1 MIFSRKKSK
10 KQHKYSQIV
19 YKMSDFDQELLAKF
33 MDSEHSSEGVF
44 GFELLKTPSKVE
56 SSVVSPS
63 FIRLDL
69 PPSSLGS
76 YNYSTQSSCYEI
88 ELENPSFLPLYS
100 QSPVNLLGE
109 LSNVEFN
116 NGSMFVQVLFSE
128 HKGNWR
134 EHLINLYE
142 HYLMGNENPSS
153 MTGVRSMQTKFLQ
166 LIDKVG
172 DFDLA
177 KSHIEEVEE
186 KILQPNYRME
196 IRFLIESTE
205 EQQII
210 HSVREIF
217 SKMNFFNEI
226 VLYKVKD
233 SQRFEEDMYN
243 RQFAPFSKQIF
254 YSESEIYSLLLSK
267 VEQKAT
273 ASSPIVENSTPKTKK
288 TASNDNLTYLLPE
301 IKSVPREIDTSI
313 SKSLEKTLQGLGIT
327 KSKLK
332 IESFEQGATLQKI
345 TMVIPKDTNYM
356 KVEKQLKNIRAN
368 LGNEAISME
377 IGDKP
382 STINFY
388 VPCDN
393 REVIYLRSLLE
404 SEQYQKFMDEAVL
417 PFIIGQ
423 DTVGNPLY
431 ADLQKLVHILIAGT
445 TGSGKSVFINNIIT
459 SLLLAKS
466 PQEMIMYLIDP
477 KQVEFAMYEGIPH
490 VKKVITDM
498 DYAMSTLNSLVKE
511 MEKRYSKFADVGV
524 RDIAGYN
531 KKSNNPLPYIVTVID
546 EFADLICTHPQ
557 VESVIQRL
565 GQKARASG
573 IHMIIATQRPSVDVI
588 TGVVKSNLPSTFCL
602 RLKTSTDYQTVFGK
616 GIPYTLLG
624 NGDGVAAIEG
634 SLKEFERF
642 QSPVISLI
650 DDEVTDMLESLKEQL
665 GSSDVEGM
673 EICEPESNLDR
684 LKRII
689 ANTNENRV
697 THLQKEMK
705 IRSEDVQGL
714 MVELAEEGW
723 VEKKG
728 RSYVITATED
738 ELNKW
743 KD

>member
-1 MIFSRKKSK
+1 
-10 KQHKYSQIV
+10 V
-19 YKMSDFDQELLAKF
+19 AK
-33 MDSEHSSEGVF
+33 
-44 GFELLKTPSKVE
+44 L
-56 SSVVSPS
+56 
-63 FIRLDL
+63 
-69 PPSSLGS
+69 
-76 YNYSTQSSCYEI
+76 
-88 ELENPSFLPLYS
+88 
-100 QSPVNLLGE
+100 
-109 LSNVEFN
+109 
-116 NGSMFVQVLFSE
+116 
-128 HKGNWR
+128 
-134 EHLINLYE
+134 
-142 HYLMGNENPSS
+142 
-153 MTGVRSMQTKFLQ
+153 
-166 LIDKVG
+166 
-172 DFDLA
+172 
-177 KSHIEEVEE
+177 
-186 KILQPNYRME
+186 
-196 IRFLIESTE
+196 
-205 EQQII
+205 
-210 HSVREIF
+210 
-217 SKMNFFNEI
+217 
-226 VLYKVKD
+226 
-233 SQRFEEDMYN
+233 EEDMYN
-243 RQFAPFSKQIF
+243 RRFAPFSKNIYF
-254 YSESEIYSLLLSK
+254 SKSEVCSLLNSK
-267 VEQKAT
+267 IE
-273 ASSPIVENSTPKTKK
+273 SSPSSNIVTEYFDSKPKKPQ
-288 TASNDNLTYLLPE
+288 SIHNPYSLLPE
-301 IKSVPREIDTSI
+301 IKSTPRELDMSI

-332 IESFEQGATLQKI
+332 IDSFEQGATLQKL

-356 KVEKQLKNIRAN
+356 KVEKQLKNIQAN

-388 VPCDN
+388 IPCDN

-404 SEQYQKFMDEAVL
+404 SEQYQEFMEEAVL

-431 ADLQKLVHILIAGT
+431 ADLQKLVHILIAGA

-459 SLLLAKS
+459 SLLLAKT

-477 KQVEFAMYEGIPH
+477 KQVELQVYEGIPH

-498 DYAMSTLNSLVKE
+498 DFAMNTLNSLVKE
-511 MEKRYSKFADVGV
+511 MEKRYSKFAEVGV
-524 RDIAGYN
+524 RDVGGYN
-531 KKSNNPLPYIVTVID
+531 KKTNNPYPYIVTIVD
-546 EFADLICTHPQ
+546 EFADLISTHPQ

-573 IHMIIATQRPSVDVI
+573 IHLIIATQRPSVDVI

-602 RLKTSTDYQTVFGK
+602 RLKTSVDYKTVFGK
-616 GIPYTLLG
+616 SIPYNLLG

-634 SLKEFERF
+634 NHKEFERF